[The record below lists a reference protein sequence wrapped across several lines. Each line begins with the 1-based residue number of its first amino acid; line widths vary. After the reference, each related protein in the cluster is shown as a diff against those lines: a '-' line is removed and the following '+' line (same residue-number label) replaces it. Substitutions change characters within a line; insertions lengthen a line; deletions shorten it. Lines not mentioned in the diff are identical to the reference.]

1 MKNKT
6 PKLKTA
12 ASITIY
18 GADNM
23 TLKGRR
29 DVAHWMREQAD
40 FLVKYGEGY
49 ARRVQSRYLYKP

>member
-18 GADNM
+18 GADKM

-29 DVAHWMREQAD
+29 DIAHWMREQAD
-40 FLVKYGEGY
+40 FLVRYGDEY
-49 ARRVQSRYLYKP
+49 DYRVQSRYLYTP